1 MFDEEFAGIPQQ
13 GNLETLTPRVSGLK
27 RPRQRIHELSDQQNL
42 TPNGSVIE
50 LESDTDTNNQQK
62 TVKNSK
68 KPKVST
74 KIDLNKITDQLVL
87 IPNAKP
93 PGQSWI

>member
-13 GNLETLTPRVSGLK
+13 ENLETLTSRVSGLK

-50 LESDTDTNNQQK
+50 LESDTDTNNQRK

-68 KPKVST
+68 NLKFQQK
-74 KIDLNKITDQLVL
+74 L
-87 IPNAKP
+87 I
-93 PGQSWI
+93 